1 MRQLIILSDRDIA
14 DIESG
19 QEVELKIRDEI
30 TVVLMDD
37 ITYESKY
44 GKGDNT
50 NNAIQSERKR
60 LCC

>member
-19 QEVELKIRDEI
+19 QEVELKIRDGI

-44 GKGDNT
+44 VKGDNT
-50 NNAIQSERKR
+50 NNAIHSER
-60 LCC
+60 